1 MAKKV
6 DPKAKSTP
14 SKQQNPQIKTAYKI
28 IPAVL
33 VVIVVLFLIIS
44 NLLKKK
50 ETDSEYMFKKDGT
63 LTFVDSLGNVKAKI
77 DIQIADNDFD
87 RELGLMFRK
96 SMEEN
101 QGMLFIFPQ
110 ETIQN
115 FWMRNTFIPLDMIYI
130 NSKDEIVTIRNADK
144 TLSDQTYSSTAPAQY
159 VLEVNL
165 GFANKFNIK
174 VGDKMTWK
182 RAQSNPEISGQ

>member
-1 MAKKV
+1 MAKKAN
-6 DPKAKSTP
+6 PKLKVTPAK
-14 SKQQNPQIKTAYKI
+14 PQKEKVKAAYKI

-33 VVIVVLFLIIS
+33 VVAVVLFLIIS

-50 ETDSEYMFKKDGT
+50 DTDSEYMFRKDGT
-63 LTFVDSLGNVKAKI
+63 LTFADSLGNVKAKI
-77 DIQIADNDFD
+77 DIQIADDDFD

-115 FWMRNTFIPLDMIYI
+115 FWMRNTFIPLDMIFI
-130 NSKDEIVTIRNADK
+130 NSKSQIVTIRNADK

-174 VGDKMTWK
+174 VGDKITWK
-182 RAQSNPEISGQ
+182 STRSGTELSSQ